1 MNISVTVNLDVE
13 DKVFNDFSDIYKAN
27 LEKIIKEYKYDMFVD
42 EYQIKFKYLVQE
54 IKKLNRDIL
63 VGNASYDLDNL
74 KLIIALLNENNLEI
88 QKIFI
93 PSVSRRIV
101 SLIEGQEMYRNH
113 SRWIDFYPGQ
123 VEEIHQERENNYLEI
138 IKYFEDKKTVVVE
151 I

>member
-1 MNISVTVNLDVE
+1 MNISLTVNLDVE

-27 LEKIIKEYKYDMFVD
+27 LEKLIKEYKYDMFVD

-63 VGNASYDLDNL
+63 VGNASYNLDNL

-93 PSVSRRIV
+93 PSLSRRIA